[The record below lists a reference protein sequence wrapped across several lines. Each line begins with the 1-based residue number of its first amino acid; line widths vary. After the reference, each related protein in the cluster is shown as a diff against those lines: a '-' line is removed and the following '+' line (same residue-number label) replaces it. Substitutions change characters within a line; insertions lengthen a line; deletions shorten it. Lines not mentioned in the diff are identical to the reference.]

1 MKTLNVVL
9 SEKCNLNCT
18 YCNQDKWS
26 KKEIDPYLFL
36 EEYKRIREEFPDEL
50 IRIDFFGGEPLMFM
64 DLIKIIIAETEHDS
78 NIKYVMPT
86 NGLLL
91 TEDNLPYI
99 LEKKIEVSISFDGLW
114 QDRNR
119 LQLNGKGTFERFLE
133 KREIF
138 RQIPDLKMHTMI
150 YKGCYNLLENHL
162 YIKNNYGINPEL
174 TLVRDMGVWDQ
185 KSVDRLKDGIKE
197 LFDWYIANPTEEM
210 PFFILFY
217 LRHFL
222 NYTNKRYT
230 RDFCGA
236 GTNIF
241 MFSENKTVPCN
252 RFKDEP
258 KMIEDIP
265 KYIKMSVCQTCEVK
279 NYCEK
284 GCLFE
289 QIKNKGPIA
298 ELCDIYKYA
307 YNQVRHMTK
316 SLYNN
321 DYFKNTV
328 MMELEK
334 G

>member
-1 MKTLNVVL
+1 MKGLSVVL

-36 EEYKRIREEFPDEL
+36 EEYKRMRKEFPDEL
-50 IRIDFFGGEPLMFM
+50 IQIDFFGGEPLMFM
-64 DLIKIIIAETEHDS
+64 DSIKIIIAETEKDS

-91 TEDNLPYI
+91 TENNLPYI
-99 LEKKIEVSISFDGLW
+99 IEKKIEVSISFDGLW

-119 LQLNGKGTFERFLE
+119 LQLNGKGTVHRFLE
-133 KREIF
+133 KRELF

-162 YIKNNYGINPEL
+162 YIKNHFGINPEL

-197 LFDWYIANPTEEM
+197 MFDWYIANPKEEM

-222 NYTNKRYT
+222 NYSTKGHT
-230 RDFCGA
+230 KDFCGA
-236 GTNIF
+236 GTDIF

-289 QIKNKGPIA
+289 QIKNKGPIV

-334 G
+334 D